1 MVAYTH
7 IDEAKTSHEYWYAR
21 WNGQQWQTSVIAPA
35 GHAFHQNWDKTER
48 CYSGGMAIDTDD
60 TKQLYLSMPVV
71 AHASQRG
78 SSLTIADNP
87 SVAHFDRDG
96 VYEIWHYTLADDGS
110 VSNKE
115 QVTRGSAKGNAR
127 PYVIP
132 GSANSKM
139 RLTWM
144 QGDYYY
150 WMVNKWYPKGYP
162 TAIVCDVPMLA
173 EFDKQTSLQSI
184 DIPLGD
190 VREPLVLTPG
200 KPVRLTLHPDTA
212 NYARVLFTAT
222 LADGQ
227 RSMVNGQ
234 WSILN
239 CLDIGTGSGCIAV
252 TLAAEL
258 PGAQVTACD
267 ISEEAL
273 KVARENAHRHHVQL
287 SFAQVDILSIA
298 PSLWRGLGEAF
309 TLIVSN
315 PPYIC
320 HCEAAAM
327 DANVLDHEPHTALF
341 VPDDD
346 PLLFYRAIATFGQ
359 QMLQPDGWL
368 YFEINP
374 IYANDL
380 RELLHIMSYHDI
392 EIKEDQFGKQRFI
405 RAQR

>member
-1 MVAYTH
+1 MLFFTPLLRIFARVMSYQQLWNRLAKVYGEG
-7 IDEAKTSHEYWYAR
+7 EAKAIARMVYEVRYGLSLSDLLMGRDASVPSDELEHIAQRLERHEPVQYILGETDFCGRTFQVNSHVLIPRPETEDLCR
-21 WNGQQWQTSVIAPA
+21 WILSSLNGQ
-35 GHAFHQNWDKTER
+35 
-48 CYSGGMAIDTDD
+48 
-60 TKQLYLSMPVV
+60 LSM
-71 AHASQRG
+71 
-78 SSLTIADNP
+78 
-87 SVAHFDRDG
+87 
-96 VYEIWHYTLADDGS
+96 
-110 VSNKE
+110 
-115 QVTRGSAKGNAR
+115 VT
-127 PYVIP
+127 
-132 GSANSKM
+132 
-139 RLTWM
+139 
-144 QGDYYY
+144 
-150 WMVNKWYPKGYP
+150 
-162 TAIVCDVPMLA
+162 
-173 EFDKQTSLQSI
+173 
-184 DIPLGD
+184 
-190 VREPLVLTPG
+190 
-200 KPVRLTLHPDTA
+200 
-212 NYARVLFTAT
+212 
-222 LADGQ
+222 GQ

-374 IYANDL
+374 IYANEL